1 VAASYGVETSAPTV
15 LKDSNNTIVHLAPSA
30 IVAKVGTS
38 TVHAGS
44 ERLER
49 ELEVG
54 RHLAAAG
61 ASIAPPTDEVPP
73 GPHRHSGLV
82 ITFWRFYHHRPAENG
97 DATAAGRALGH
108 LHQAL
113 EDYPGVLPPFT
124 DQFREAGTL
133 LGEAKLAAL
142 GAADRGFLR
151 ETYERLDQRLTG
163 VEMNVRP
170 LHGGPHLGNVLV
182 TRGGVRFVD
191 FEAACAGP
199 TEWDAGF
206 LPPAGAALLGRLDE
220 ELMSMLDEIRSFCVA
235 VWCWA
240 QPERAPEVAEAAE
253 VHLRLLRGDPL
264 RP

>member
-15 LKDSNNTIVHLAPSA
+15 LKDSNNTVVHLAPSG

-38 TVHAGS
+38 TIHLGG
-44 ERLER
+44 ERLEL
-49 ELEVG
+49 ELGVG
-54 RHLAAAG
+54 RHLAEAG
-61 ASIAPPTDEVPP
+61 APIAPPSDAVPP
-73 GPHRHSGLV
+73 GPHRHAGLV
-82 ITFWRFYHHRPAENG
+82 LTFWRFCEHRAAESG
-97 DATAAGRALGH
+97 DATAAGQGLRH

-124 DQFREAGTL
+124 DHFREAGML
-133 LGEAKLAAL
+133 LAEAQLPGLA
-142 GAADRGFLR
+142 AADRGFLR
-151 ETYERLDQRLTG
+151 ETYEDLDQRIATIDITL
-163 VEMNVRP
+163 RP

-182 TRGGVRFVD
+182 TADGVRFVD

-206 LPPAGAALLGRLDE
+206 LPPAGATRLGRLDE
-220 ELMSMLDEIRSFCVA
+220 ELMSMLDRIRSFCVA

-240 QPERAPEVAEAAE
+240 QPERAPEVNEAAR

-264 RP
+264 TP